1 MPSGTIKFFK
11 ADKGFGFIIPEDGG
25 PDIFV
30 HASALDASG
39 IESLRD
45 GQKISFATQPDRRGK
60 RPYAVNIQLE
70 TA

>member
-1 MPSGTIKFFK
+1 MPSGTVKFFK

-39 IESLRD
+39 IENLRD
-45 GQKISFATQPDRRGK
+45 GQKSLLPLSPTVE
-60 RPYAVNIQLE
+60 VNGRMQ
-70 TA
+70 